1 MVITAI
7 SYWEV
12 IFMPKLLPVVTLTGS
27 YKGFLVGHGNICIEV
42 GSLEW
47 FKYLET
53 HKSFSVEVNGKRFTL
68 CKKVSINGFTYWN
81 LKGWDGSVNHH
92 IYVGKSDQV
101 TVDKLIDVANAMIAK
116 CRMSKP

>member
-1 MVITAI
+1 MVTVAI
-7 SYWEV
+7 FLWEV
-12 IFMPKLLPVVTLTGS
+12 TLMPKLLPVVTLTGS

-53 HKSFSVEVNGKRFTL
+53 NKSFSVEVNGKRLTA
-68 CKKVSINGFTYWN
+68 CKKLSINGFTYWN

-92 IYVGKSDQV
+92 IYIGKADQV
-101 TVDKLIDVANAMIAK
+101 TVDKLTEAALAMIAK
-116 CRMSKP
+116 CSKP